1 MKTIKIE
8 IKWALIFLLMT
19 FVWMFLEK
27 SVGLHSIHIDKHP
40 FYTMFYMIPAILVY
54 VLALKDKKKNF
65 FNGQMNYLQAFI
77 SGLILTGIIT
87 LLTPLSQ
94 YIVSTWITP
103 SYFQHA
109 IAYAIKNTQMDAAT
123 AEEYFSLKNYIIQ
136 GVMGAPIMGTITTA
150 IVAFFLRT
158 KKI

>member
-19 FVWMFLEK
+19 LAWMFLEK
-27 SVGLHSIHIDKHP
+27 LVGLHSIHIDKHP
-40 FYTMFYMIPAILVY
+40 FYTMFYMVPAILVY
-54 VLALKDKKKNF
+54 VLALKDKKENF
-65 FNGQMNYLQAFI
+65 YNGQMNYLQAFI

-150 IVAFFLRT
+150 IVAFFLRA
-158 KKI
+158 K